1 MASPKTLYEI
11 IDEIY
16 VAGELQEFRQ
26 AFEAGADPNTL
37 GPNGGTCLMI
47 ALLRNHTEVVSLLL
61 SHPEIKINAKNRS
74 GYTALHFACCWGSPE
89 CVKLLLAVPGLELNE
104 RNILGATPV
113 MEAIIHRNT
122 EAVRALT
129 QMPGV
134 DLDLKNAVGE
144 TLEELAER

>member
-1 MASPKTLYEI
+1 M
-11 IDEIY
+11 
-16 VAGELQEFRQ
+16 
-26 AFEAGADPNTL
+26 
-37 GPNGGTCLMI
+37 
-47 ALLRNHTEVVSLLL
+47 
-61 SHPEIKINAKNRS
+61 
-74 GYTALHFACCWGSPE
+74 
-89 CVKLLLAVPGLELNE
+89 LAVPGLELNE